1 MTDREQLLHL
11 YRQCFPQDEISFWEW
26 IFENVYRPENTL
38 VTRENGKIVASL
50 QMIPCKMKLNDG
62 LFDAHYIYAASTLPE
77 AQGRGLMGNLLAQ
90 AADEGRRRG
99 QAFSVLITQEDSLL
113 DYYARFGY
121 QSRFLV
127 SDCPALSCEQKHTCS
142 HRAAVPADIPALCA
156 IYDRETTHLLC
167 GYRDERF
174 WLQQLE
180 LFGSGAQVAER
191 DGHVTAYIFTDE
203 RGVLEA
209 AGEDAALLAGA
220 VAPGKTWRTFPG
232 KDAHP
237 MGSIRPLTEESRQI
251 MEQNP
256 CFLNLMYN

>member
-11 YRQCFPQDEISFWEW
+11 YRQGFPQDEISFGEW

-50 QMIPCKMKLNDG
+50 QMIPCKMKLNDR

-77 AQGRGLMGNLLAQ
+77 ARGQGLMGNLLAQ
-90 AADEGRRRG
+90 AAEKGRRRG

-121 QSRFLV
+121 QSRFLA
-127 SDCPALSCEQKHTCS
+127 SEYPALTSEQTCIGGY
-142 HRAAVPADIPALCA
+142 RTAVPADIPALCD
-156 IYDRETTHLLC
+156 IYDRETAHLLC
-167 GYRDERF
+167 GYRDEQF

-180 LFGSGAQVAER
+180 LFGTGAQVAER
-191 DGHVTAYIFTDE
+191 DGHITAYAFVDE

-209 AGEDAALLAGA
+209 AGEEAALLASA
-220 VAPGKTWRTFPG
+220 VAPGKTWRTFPE

-237 MGSIRPLTEESRQI
+237 MGSIRSLTEEFRQI